1 MLIKLSLLQRDNMTT
16 IKIILLT
23 MGLVGLFSTILEL
36 KKTSQDLELNY
47 KNTTKEQL
55 NKRE

>member
-1 MLIKLSLLQRDNMTT
+1 MTA

-23 MGLVGLFSTILEL
+23 IGLVGLFSTILEL

-55 NKRE
+55 NKRG